1 MSEQRGGQRS
11 EDILEVLRLQALNA
25 PVEPGVYLMRDSAQ
39 VVIYVGKAKSLRAR
53 LKTYFTGGDGRYQIE
68 FLLRRVVAF
77 ETIVT
82 QTEEQAFLLERDLIG
97 KYKPRYNIRLKD
109 DKNYLSIR
117 IDERS
122 EWPRLEL
129 VRRTENDGATYY
141 GPFAFSGELRNLL
154 EVVRKVIPLRT
165 CSDAV
170 LYNRQRPCLEYQI
183 KRCCAPCCL
192 PVAKEDYKDLL
203 KQAVGIIEGKTS
215 STIKKM
221 AEKMEGAA
229 EALRFE
235 EAAAWRDRIEVLEN
249 FQAGHSLI
257 TFRGENRDVFGMV
270 REGTAAAVCVLLVR
284 NGRIS
289 ESKPFVLDDVQ
300 VSDGELLEA
309 VVQQFYDSG
318 REIPCELV
326 VPFEFEN
333 ASVVE
338 VGLAARRGGKVAIV
352 YAQRGSKARLLQMA
366 ELNARHAFAGSRTK
380 ESEWDNVAD
389 ALRATLGLRQSPR
402 RVECVDI
409 SNFQGSDTVGAVV
422 TFFDGVAD
430 KSAYRRYNLPH
441 YESPNDFAAMYEVV
455 SRRLKRGAEE
465 NTLPDL
471 LVIDGGAGQ
480 LSMALQ
486 ARDELGVGVEIVAL
500 AKMRTESEVRSA
512 DITRKP
518 ERLYI
523 PGTEEPLL
531 LDEGAAL
538 TRFLARIR
546 DEVHRFVIT
555 FHRDKRARRVFQTR
569 LDSVSGVSAE
579 MRRRLL
585 KHFKTVDAIAE
596 APVSEIASV
605 GRMPISLARRLSTV
619 LAKAE

>member
-1 MSEQRGGQRS
+1 MSGQGV
-11 EDILEVLRLQALNA
+11 DDTIEVLRLQALNA
-25 PVEPGVYLMRDSAQ
+25 PVEPGVYLMRDSSQ
-39 VVIYVGKAKSLRAR
+39 TVIYVGKAKNLKSR

-68 FLLRRVVAF
+68 FLLRRVTTF

-117 IDERS
+117 IDEKS

-129 VRRTENDGATYY
+129 VRRTDNDGATYY

-154 EVVRKVIPLRT
+154 EVIRKVIPLRT
-165 CSDAV
+165 CSDSV

-192 PVAKEDYKDLL
+192 PVKQEEYRDLL
-203 KQAVGIIEGKTS
+203 KQAVGIIEGKTAG
-215 STIKKM
+215 TIKKM
-221 AEKMEGAA
+221 NARMESAA
-229 EALRFE
+229 EDLRFE
-235 EAAAWRDRIEVLEN
+235 EAAAWRDRIGVLEN

-257 TFRGENRDVFGMV
+257 TFRGENRDVFGIV
-270 REGTAAAVCVLLVR
+270 RDGTSAALCVLLVR
-284 NGRIS
+284 NGRIT

-300 VSDGELLEA
+300 ISDEDLLEA
-309 VVQQFYDSG
+309 VIQQFYEGG
-318 REIPCELV
+318 REIPCEII
-326 VPFEFEN
+326 VPFEMAN
-333 ASVVE
+333 ASVME
-338 VGLAARRGGKVAIV
+338 AGLTSRRGAKVSVV
-352 YAQRGSKARLLQMA
+352 YAQRGSKARLITMA
-366 ELNARHAFAGSRTK
+366 ELNARHAQMGSRTK
-380 ESEWDNVAD
+380 ESEWDVVAE
-389 ALRATLGLRQSPR
+389 ALRRTLGLRQSPR

-430 KSAYRRYNLPH
+430 KGSYRRYNLSH
-441 YESPNDFAAMYEVV
+441 YESPNDFASIYEVV
-455 SRRLKRGAEE
+455 SRRLKRGAAE

-486 ARDELGVGVEIVAL
+486 ARDELGVAVEIVAL
-500 AKMRTESEVRSA
+500 AKMRTESEVRAA

-518 ERLYI
+518 ERLYV
-523 PGTEEPLL
+523 PGNEEPLL
-531 LDEGAAL
+531 LDEGAPL
-538 TRFLARIR
+538 TRFLSRIR

-555 FHRDKRARRVFQTR
+555 FHRERRSRRVFQTR
-569 LDSVSGVSAE
+569 LDTIPGVSPE
-579 MRRRLL
+579 MRQRLL
-585 KHFKTVDAIAE
+585 RRFRTVDGVAGAPAE
-596 APVSEIASV
+596 EIATV
-605 GRMPISLARRLSTV
+605 GRMPIALARKLVRSLGRGESS
-619 LAKAE
+619 EG